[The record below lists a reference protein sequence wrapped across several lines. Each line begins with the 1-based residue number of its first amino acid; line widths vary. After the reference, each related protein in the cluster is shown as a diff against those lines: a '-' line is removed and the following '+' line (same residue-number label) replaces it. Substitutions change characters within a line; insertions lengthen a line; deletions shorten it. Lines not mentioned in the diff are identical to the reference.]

1 MGIPGSAATHYLFAD
16 LFGLRVE
23 LLGHRIQIVP
33 GFGLRLE
40 IPEAADATE

>member
-1 MGIPGSAATHYLFAD
+1 MGIPGSAAIHYLFAN

-23 LLGHRIQIVP
+23 RLDHRIQTLP

-40 IPEAADATE
+40 IPEAADATD